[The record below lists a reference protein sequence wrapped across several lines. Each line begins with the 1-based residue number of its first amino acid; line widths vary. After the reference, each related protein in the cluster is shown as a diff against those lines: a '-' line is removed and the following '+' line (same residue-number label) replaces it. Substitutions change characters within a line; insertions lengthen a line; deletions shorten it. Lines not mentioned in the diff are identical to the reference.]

1 MENERIREKAR
12 NHGVRLWQLADRLGI
27 SEASLTRLLRHEVD
41 RKMAERLTN
50 AIDEIVEHRKE
61 NSL

>member
-50 AIDEIVEHRKE
+50 AIAEIVEHRKE